1 MRKTGE
7 VISWL
12 SALITI
18 VMMPSIAGAVDYDIG
33 YEASLTASTGS
44 GDFAPSYLMANNHGV
59 LTQPNSTTLRLM
71 SSGELNLSDRFTL
84 CFAVDVIGG
93 YASETD
99 YQIYD
104 TETESMV
111 LRSAPNAPVW
121 IQQLYAELAYRSVF
135 LSLGMKEEY
144 SVLVNQDLSSGDL
157 CFSGN
162 ARPMPGVL
170 AGFVDFQDIPLTK
183 GWIQVIGAVGYYASL
198 DENWMKD
205 RYNYYNYYIAYDY
218 MMHYKYMHLRTNPDK
233 KFCFTIGCQSSC
245 MIGGI
250 NETYK
255 LGALTQKT
263 KTGIGLEEVFTA
275 FIPGPGGE
283 TEGDKAFCEGNHLG
297 TWDTMLRYRFNNDD
311 ELMIYY
317 QSLWEDGSGIGK
329 LNGFD
334 GLYGIEYS
342 GAYEG
347 IIEGVVIEYLDL
359 TNQSG
364 AVHYDPEDHENGDLI
379 SSDATGADDYYNNYA
394 YCGYQYYG
402 MALGS
407 PFVRTAIYN
416 TDGYMRI
423 TDNRIRAF
431 HIGLQGHIGQNLS
444 YRAKFG
450 YRKSWGTPYIPLSQT
465 RSATST
471 MLELSYDCPFAPG
484 LSVKAQFGTDR
495 GELVG
500 DNTGGLV
507 TISYNGLFGKK

>member
-1 MRKTGE
+1 M
-7 VISWL
+7 L
-12 SALITI
+12 SALIT
-18 VMMPSIAGAVDYDIG
+18 VALMPITAGAVDYDID
-33 YEASLTASTGS
+33 YQVSLTANAGS

-59 LTQPNSTTLRLM
+59 LTQPGSTTLRL
-71 SSGELNLSDRFTL
+71 STGGEINLSNRLTL
-84 CFAVDVIGG
+84 SFGVDLMGG
-93 YASETD
+93 YSSETD
-99 YQIYD
+99 YQLYD
-104 TETESMV
+104 TQSESMV
-111 LRSAPNAPVW
+111 MRSASNAPVW
-121 IQQLYAELAYRSVF
+121 MQQLYAELSYRSVF
-135 LSLGMKEEY
+135 LSLGMKEEP
-144 SVLVNQDLSSGDL
+144 SVFVNQDLSSGDL

-170 AGFVDFQDIPLTK
+170 AGFVDFQDIPLTN
-183 GWIQVIGAVGYYASL
+183 GWIQVNGAIGYYASL
-198 DENWMKD
+198 DKSWMED

-233 KFCFTIGCQSSC
+233 PFCFTIGCQSAC
-245 MIGGI
+245 MIGGV
-250 NETYK
+250 NEKYS
-255 LGALTQKT
+255 LGVLEYKT
-263 KTGIGLEEVFTA
+263 KTSIGLEEVFTA
-275 FIPGPGGE
+275 FIPGPGGD

-297 TWDTMLRYRFNNDD
+297 TWDTMLRYRFNNDN

-342 GAYEG
+342 SANEG
-347 IIEGVVIEYLDL
+347 LIEGVVLEYLDL

-364 AVHYDPEDHENGDLI
+364 AVHYDPDDHENGNLI
-379 SSDATGADDYYNNYA
+379 SSDATGADEYYNNYA

-407 PFVRTAIYN
+407 PFVRSAIYN

-431 HIGLQGHIGQNLS
+431 HLGLQGHIGSNLQ

-450 YRKSWGTPYIPLSQT
+450 YRKSWGTPIVPLSQT

-471 MLELSYDCPFAPG
+471 MLELGYDFPSISG
-484 LSVKAQFGTDR
+484 LSIKAQFGTDR

-500 DNTGGLV
+500 HNTGGLI
-507 TISYNGLFGKK
+507 TITYNGAFGRK